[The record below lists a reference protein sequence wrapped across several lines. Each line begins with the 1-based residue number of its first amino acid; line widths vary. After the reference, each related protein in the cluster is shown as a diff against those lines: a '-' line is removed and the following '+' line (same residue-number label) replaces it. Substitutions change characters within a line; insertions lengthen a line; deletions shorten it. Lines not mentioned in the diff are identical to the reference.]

1 MKDDGG
7 IGECDDFAP
16 QERLLDTAEAE
27 QEGTTAGGPASR
39 IAATRA
45 SLLQAAREVFTLQ
58 GYYNA
63 TVTEIVQR
71 SGTSTGS
78 LYNRFGGK
86 ENLYLELHRQY
97 TRRLWAAVLGAMD
110 RSRHD
115 GTGGDGVAEPV
126 RRFLAGTRA
135 LLAQC
140 WAERDLVALFFSSG
154 PPGFDVLSL
163 TVERRWVDENTA
175 FLQIADRRRGWE
187 LASAITGV
195 IIAGAK
201 RIIRATD
208 VDEAADIAE
217 FYVGLVG
224 RLAAADLSTLD

>member
-1 MKDDGG
+1 MKNDGG
-7 IGECDDFAP
+7 IGDGDDVAP
-16 QERLLDTAEAE
+16 PAYLLHTEE
-27 QEGTTAGGPASR
+27 SEPGETTAGGPANR

-45 SLLQAAREVFTLQ
+45 SLLGAAREVFALQ
-58 GYYNA
+58 GYHNA

-110 RSRHD
+110 RARHD
-115 GTGGDGVAEPV
+115 GAGSDGVAEPI

-154 PPGFDVLSL
+154 PPGFDALSIS
-163 TVERRWVDENTA
+163 VERRWVDANTG

-195 IIAGAK
+195 IVAGAK
-201 RIIRATD
+201 LIIRAAD
-208 VDEAADIAE
+208 IDEAADIAE
-217 FYVGLVG
+217 LYVGLVG
-224 RLAAADLSTLD
+224 RLAVSDLSSLD